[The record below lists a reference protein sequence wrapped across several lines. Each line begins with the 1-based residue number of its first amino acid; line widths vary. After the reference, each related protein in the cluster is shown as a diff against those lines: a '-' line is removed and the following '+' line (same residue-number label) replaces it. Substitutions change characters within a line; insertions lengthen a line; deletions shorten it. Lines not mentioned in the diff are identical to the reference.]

1 MWKSLLFLC
10 LFVVGG
16 ALGAAT
22 REKIAVASDNR
33 AKLSE
38 NEIQAL
44 TSRIE
49 AKLNGKFNVVTRSAL
64 EAILRENQFQTESG
78 LVDDRGTLARFGK
91 VSGVNL
97 LLHYTVA
104 KLGNKYT
111 MSFMLVNCTT
121 GEVDAEKKAVVDAVS
136 FAQLIARMEIALDKM
151 GLLAKGADAVRKL
164 AILPVK
170 VAGRNISPADAAAF
184 GSKLGS
190 SLRGSG
196 AFELLER
203 ADLDKIVAESGMVD
217 FELADSGQYSRI
229 AQMSVADDIL
239 VLNLTRLENNLISS
253 STQIAGTNSRIVSTV
268 QANFKLLEVKT
279 GKVIASGDFKF
290 TMRSTEIPASE
301 KRDWTAADYTNALR
315 CRFDRNHSGAG
326 RSGARRRSGRRAG
339 LSDTRL
345 PRRRKDGRCFPG
357 LCQERGDRASC
368 DEKSDRAGGK
378 DGGNGPCEFRSAGV
392 EHCVDR
398 DRESR

>member
-151 GLLAKGADAVRKL
+151 GLLAKGADAVGVYRK
-164 AILPVK
+164 
-170 VAGRNISPADAAAF
+170 ADT
-184 GSKLGS
+184 LHV
-190 SLRGSG
+190 R
-196 AFELLER
+196 
-203 ADLDKIVAESGMVD
+203 
-217 FELADSGQYSRI
+217 
-229 AQMSVADDIL
+229 
-239 VLNLTRLENNLISS
+239 
-253 STQIAGTNSRIVSTV
+253 
-268 QANFKLLEVKT
+268 
-279 GKVIASGDFKF
+279 
-290 TMRSTEIPASE
+290 
-301 KRDWTAADYTNALR
+301 
-315 CRFDRNHSGAG
+315 
-326 RSGARRRSGRRAG
+326 
-339 LSDTRL
+339 
-345 PRRRKDGRCFPG
+345 
-357 LCQERGDRASC
+357 
-368 DEKSDRAGGK
+368 
-378 DGGNGPCEFRSAGV
+378 
-392 EHCVDR
+392 
-398 DRESR
+398 

>member
-121 GEVDAEKKAVVDAVS
+121 GERRGCRPQACNPACESCRQKH
-136 FAQLIARMEIALDKM
+136 FPGGCRCFREQ
-151 GLLAKGADAVRKL
+151 
-164 AILPVK
+164 
-170 VAGRNISPADAAAF
+170 AGQF
-184 GSKLGS
+184 
-190 SLRGSG
+190 
-196 AFELLER
+196 
-203 ADLDKIVAESGMVD
+203 
-217 FELADSGQYSRI
+217 
-229 AQMSVADDIL
+229 
-239 VLNLTRLENNLISS
+239 
-253 STQIAGTNSRIVSTV
+253 
-268 QANFKLLEVKT
+268 
-279 GKVIASGDFKF
+279 ASG
-290 TMRSTEIPASE
+290 
-301 KRDWTAADYTNALR
+301 KR
-315 CRFDRNHSGAG
+315 RF
-326 RSGARRRSGRRAG
+326 
-339 LSDTRL
+339 
-345 PRRRKDGRCFPG
+345 
-357 LCQERGDRASC
+357 
-368 DEKSDRAGGK
+368 
-378 DGGNGPCEFRSAGV
+378 
-392 EHCVDR
+392 
-398 DRESR
+398 

>member
-196 AFELLER
+196 AF
-203 ADLDKIVAESGMVD
+203 
-217 FELADSGQYSRI
+217 
-229 AQMSVADDIL
+229 
-239 VLNLTRLENNLISS
+239 
-253 STQIAGTNSRIVSTV
+253 
-268 QANFKLLEVKT
+268 
-279 GKVIASGDFKF
+279 
-290 TMRSTEIPASE
+290 
-301 KRDWTAADYTNALR
+301 
-315 CRFDRNHSGAG
+315 
-326 RSGARRRSGRRAG
+326 
-339 LSDTRL
+339 
-345 PRRRKDGRCFPG
+345 
-357 LCQERGDRASC
+357 
-368 DEKSDRAGGK
+368 
-378 DGGNGPCEFRSAGV
+378 
-392 EHCVDR
+392 
-398 DRESR
+398 